1 MQLTR
6 AADYA
11 VRVMIHLASQPAGA
25 VVSKTL
31 LAKATEAPESFLSK
45 ILQSLARAGL
55 IQARRGVVGGF
66 SLLDRGG
73 QALLLEVIES
83 IDGPIAL
90 NICLASG
97 ASCHRDAECAAH
109 QVWLRA
115 QSAMLSVLREA
126 KIAEMIPVQ
135 VSRTLLNIEQTTGH
149 EKPATA
155 RSENHSTSAFCFCRS
170 DALANQIPGI
180 EWGNHNG
187 LRCIDTSTTVRI
199 HRYLPLL
206 VSTTHHGIGPAGGGT

>member
-45 ILQSLARAGL
+45 ILQALARAGL
-55 IQARRGVVGGF
+55 IRARRGVVGGF
-66 SLLDRGG
+66 SLLDRGTR
-73 QALLLEVIES
+73 ASLLDVIEM

-90 NICLASG
+90 NICVTSG
-97 ASCHRDAECAAH
+97 NPCHRHAECAAH

-115 QSAMLSVLREA
+115 QSAMLSVLGEA
-126 KIAEMIPVQ
+126 KIADMVPAQ
-135 VSRTLLNIEQTTGH
+135 AARALLNIEEVSGGVKARMPRT
-149 EKPATA
+149 TA
-155 RSENHSTSAFCFCRS
+155 RRRSASTAASHQP
-170 DALANQIPGI
+170 NTK
-180 EWGNHNG
+180 N
-187 LRCIDTSTTVRI
+187 
-199 HRYLPLL
+199 
-206 VSTTHHGIGPAGGGT
+206 